1 MADIKGII
9 IEIGGDTSKLQKAFR
24 SAETAIKGT
33 QQQLRDVNKALKLDP
48 GNTDLIRDKQRL
60 LAAQIKETKDKL
72 DTLQQAQKEMDAQ
85 GVDKNSSA
93 YQTLQTEID
102 LTKSKLKG
110 LEDEQKQ
117 YGSVVRQTMLAASES
132 FKEVGSKI
140 SSVGDKI
147 KGFGTKVTAGVTTP
161 LVAGAVKAV
170 SAFGDVDKEFRLIQE
185 TMGTTKNSA
194 EDFEGL
200 WDQIGESAKKSV
212 YTMQDATDATLNYAR
227 AGFTAKQATGM
238 LTPAMSLAAGTAT
251 DLSVV
256 TEGVGG
262 AMKMFGLNTDD
273 ASSNAEN
280 AARIADVLAK
290 AQAQANTTTTDLF
303 EAMSTAGPVFATVGW
318 SLEDLATA
326 TDLFGEANISG
337 SEGATAMKT
346 GLLRLASPAK
356 DGAEQMKALGM
367 ATGQTYSIFNDDG
380 SMKSFTEVLHNC
392 GYAFAGLTDEE
403 RLSAAS
409 AIFGK
414 NQAAK
419 WLTLINSAPEQI
431 DEFRAALDDCSGTA
445 DKMSNALMDGTG
457 GSIEQLKSTF
467 DVLMVTIGQQL
478 APAFQP
484 LIDKAI
490 ALMNAFQSLDATQ
503 MQHILRIAAV
513 VAAIGPLI
521 LIFGTVVSTIG
532 HIVTGIGSLIGVLAM
547 VTAPMVVVGAAVGV
561 LVAAFKR
568 LWQTNEGFRTAMTSI
583 WTQIQTTFGTFVE
596 GIRSRLS
603 ELGIDFTSM
612 ASAISAIWNG
622 FCQLLG
628 PVFEAALQFVSDV
641 FTAWTSIITGLLDV
655 FIGLFTGNWELMKE
669 GLMTIWTAMQTFVI
683 NCWTNICNFLMNILN
698 VILSFFGLDL
708 AQLVT
713 IVQMIFEQIRT
724 TIAEKI
730 TLAKDKIKEA
740 FEIVKTV
747 VSEALSA
754 AYSTV
759 QQKFEAI
766 RSAISEKMEAAKRI
780 VKEGIDK
787 LKSFFDFEWHL
798 PALKL
803 PHFSISGEFSLDP
816 PSVPSFGVDW
826 YDRGGIF
833 SGPSVIGV
841 GEKRPEFVGALDD
854 LREIVRE
861 ESGGGMNTQLLLQI
875 IELLRQVAQAPRVQV
890 NQTINAE
897 ETSYAEQQRQ
907 AARQFQQIA
916 RAI

>member
-132 FKEVGSKI
+132 FKEVGAKI

-200 WDQIGESAKKSV
+200 WNQIGESAKKSV

-356 DGAEQMKALGM
+356 DGAEQMEALGM

-409 AIFGK
+409 
-414 NQAAK
+414 
-419 WLTLINSAPEQI
+419 
-431 DEFRAALDDCSGTA
+431 
-445 DKMSNALMDGTG
+445 
-457 GSIEQLKSTF
+457 
-467 DVLMVTIGQQL
+467 
-478 APAFQP
+478 
-484 LIDKAI
+484 
-490 ALMNAFQSLDATQ
+490 
-503 MQHILRIAAV
+503 
-513 VAAIGPLI
+513 
-521 LIFGTVVSTIG
+521 
-532 HIVTGIGSLIGVLAM
+532 
-547 VTAPMVVVGAAVGV
+547 
-561 LVAAFKR
+561 
-568 LWQTNEGFRTAMTSI
+568 
-583 WTQIQTTFGTFVE
+583 
-596 GIRSRLS
+596 
-603 ELGIDFTSM
+603 
-612 ASAISAIWNG
+612 
-622 FCQLLG
+622 
-628 PVFEAALQFVSDV
+628 
-641 FTAWTSIITGLLDV
+641 
-655 FIGLFTGNWELMKE
+655 
-669 GLMTIWTAMQTFVI
+669 
-683 NCWTNICNFLMNILN
+683 
-698 VILSFFGLDL
+698 
-708 AQLVT
+708 
-713 IVQMIFEQIRT
+713 
-724 TIAEKI
+724 
-730 TLAKDKIKEA
+730 
-740 FEIVKTV
+740 
-747 VSEALSA
+747 
-754 AYSTV
+754 
-759 QQKFEAI
+759 
-766 RSAISEKMEAAKRI
+766 
-780 VKEGIDK
+780 
-787 LKSFFDFEWHL
+787 
-798 PALKL
+798 
-803 PHFSISGEFSLDP
+803 
-816 PSVPSFGVDW
+816 
-826 YDRGGIF
+826 
-833 SGPSVIGV
+833 
-841 GEKRPEFVGALDD
+841 
-854 LREIVRE
+854 
-861 ESGGGMNTQLLLQI
+861 
-875 IELLRQVAQAPRVQV
+875 
-890 NQTINAE
+890 
-897 ETSYAEQQRQ
+897 
-907 AARQFQQIA
+907 
-916 RAI
+916 